1 MGLRQPLPARM
12 TLLRRAGALG
22 IVVLFAMAPLAGSA
36 RSSIDTKIQ
45 QQRQKQQ
52 AIHQKLQQKRGELEA
67 ARSRYHSAAQQL
79 SDTNHNIDVARNQL
93 ALLQSQMRSNQKRLD
108 WNGIQLRA
116 ARATLQRHTDALNR
130 RLVDAYERGQ
140 LGYLTVLFSATSF
153 SDFVERWDDIRLL
166 VDANERAVR
175 ARKAAEAQVTTIEDT
190 LLGTRARLQQN
201 ETDVARTQAE
211 LAALAQQRMQL
222 VAAAD
227 AQKRQVAQEVT
238 QLEEIS
244 EQAEQE
250 VEALIRQKQA
260 EEAARRAAARRAA
273 LLAGQVPPPIVGAPG
288 ALMWPVSG
296 PISSPFGMRTN
307 PVSGRFLMHT
317 GIDIAVEMGTTVV
330 AAAGGRV
337 ISAGWNDGGYGNMI
351 IIDNGGN
358 MSTLY
363 AHLSQIFV
371 GNDQE
376 VKEGQAIGAA
386 GSTGNSTGPHVHF
399 EVRIDGKPVDP
410 MSYLH

>member
-1 MGLRQPLPARM
+1 M

-22 IVVLFAMAPLAGSA
+22 IAVLFTIAPLAGSA
-36 RSSIDTKIQ
+36 RSNIDTKIQ
-45 QQRQKQQ
+45 QQRQKQH
-52 AIHQKLQQKRGELEA
+52 ALHQKLQQKRNELDA
-67 ARSRYHSAAQQL
+67 ARSHYLSAAQQL
-79 SDTNHNIDVARNQL
+79 AETNRNIDVERNQL
-93 ALLQSQMRSNQKRLD
+93 ALLQSQMRSNQKRLE
-108 WNGIQLRA
+108 WNGLQLRA

-130 RLVDAYERGQ
+130 RLVDAYEHGE
-140 LGYLTVLFSATSF
+140 LGYLTVLFGATSF

-166 VDANERAVR
+166 IDANERALR
-175 ARKAAEAQVTTIEDT
+175 ARKAAEAQVAAIEGT
-190 LLGTRARLQQN
+190 LLDTRARLQQN
-201 ETDVARTQAE
+201 EDDVARAQAE
-211 LAALAQQRMQL
+211 LTALAQQRAQL

-244 EQAEQE
+244 EQTEQQI
-250 VEALIRQKQA
+250 EALIREKQA
-260 EEAARRAAARRAA
+260 EEAARREAARRAA
-273 LLAGQVPPPIVGAPG
+273 LLSGQQPPPIAGAPG
-288 ALMWPVSG
+288 AVIWPVSG

-307 PVSGRFLMHT
+307 PISGRFLMHT
-317 GIDIAVEMGTTVV
+317 GIDIAAEMGTTVV
-330 AAAGGRV
+330 AAAAGRV

-351 IIDNGGN
+351 IIDNGGS

-371 GNDQE
+371 GADQE
-376 VKEGQAIGAA
+376 VKEGQAIGAV
-386 GSTGNSTGPHVHF
+386 GSTGNSTGPHLHF

>member
-1 MGLRQPLPARM
+1 MRR
-12 TLLRRAGALG
+12 TLALG
-22 IVVLFAMAPLAGSA
+22 VVVLLTGAPLAGGA
-36 RSSIDTKIQ
+36 RSNIDTKIQ
-45 QQRQKQQ
+45 QQRQKQHE
-52 AIHQKLQQKRGELEA
+52 IHERLIQKRGELDS
-67 ARSRYHSAAQQL
+67 ARNRYQSAAQQL
-79 SDTNHNIDVARNQL
+79 ADTNHNIDVANNQL

-108 WNGIQLRA
+108 WNGVQLRA
-116 ARATLQRHTDALNR
+116 AQTTLQRHTDALNR
-130 RLVDAYERGQ
+130 RLVDAYEHGQ
-140 LGYLTVLFSATSF
+140 LGYLAVLFSATSF

-166 VDANERAVR
+166 VDANQHALR
-175 ARKAAEAQVTTIEDT
+175 ARKAAEAQVATIEET
-190 LLGTRARLQQN
+190 LLGTRSRLDQN
-201 ETDVARTQAE
+201 AADVARTQAE
-211 LAALAQQRMQL
+211 LTTLAQQRAQL

-244 EQAEQE
+244 EQAEQQI
-250 VEALIRQKQA
+250 EALIRQKQA
-260 EEAARRAAARRAA
+260 EEAARQAAARRAA
-273 LLAGQVPPPIVGAPG
+273 LLSGQVPPPIVGAPG
-288 ALMWPVSG
+288 ALMWPASG
-296 PISSPFGMRTN
+296 PISSPYGMRTN
-307 PVSGRFLMHT
+307 PVNGRFLMHT

-371 GNDQE
+371 GADQE
-376 VKEGQAIGAA
+376 IKEGQAIGAA
-386 GSTGNSTGPHVHF
+386 GSTGHSTGPHLHF

>member
-1 MGLRQPLPARM
+1 MGFGKPVPTRLI
-12 TLLRRAGALG
+12 RRIAAGAAAFLLA
-22 IVVLFAMAPLAGSA
+22 VAPLAGGA
-36 RSSIDTKIQ
+36 RSSLDTKIE

-52 AIHQKLQQKRGELEA
+52 AIHQKLQQKRGELDA
-67 ARSRYHSAAQQL
+67 ARSRYVSAAQQL
-79 SDTNHNIDVARNQL
+79 AETNRNIDVARNQL
-93 ALLQSQMRSNQKRLD
+93 SALQARMRWNQRRLD
-108 WNGIQLRA
+108 WNSVQLHA
-116 ARATLQRHTDALNR
+116 AQTTLQRHTDALNR
-130 RLVDAYERGQ
+130 RLVDAYEHGE

-166 VDANERAVR
+166 VDANERALR
-175 ARKAAEAQVTTIEDT
+175 ARKAAEAQVASIQDD

-201 ETDVARTQAE
+201 EADVQRTQGE
-211 LAALAQQRMQL
+211 LTALAQQRAQL
-222 VAAAD
+222 VAVAD

-244 EQAEQE
+244 AQE
-250 VEALIRQKQA
+250 EAQVEALIRQKQH
-260 EEAARRAAARRAA
+260 EEQARREAARRAA
-273 LLAGQVPPPIVGAPG
+273 LLSGQEPPPIVGAPS
-288 ALMWPVSG
+288 ALLWPVSG

-317 GIDIAVEMGTTVV
+317 GIDIAAEMGSTVV
-330 AAAGGRV
+330 AAASGRV

-351 IIDNGGN
+351 IIDDGGA

-371 GNDQE
+371 GSDQE
-376 VKEGQAIGAA
+376 IKEGQAIGAV
-386 GSTGNSTGPHVHF
+386 GSTGNSTGPHLHF

>member
-1 MGLRQPLPARM
+1 MMLG
-12 TLLRRAGALG
+12 RRAAALG
-22 IVVLFAMAPLAGSA
+22 IVVLFAMAPLAGGA
-36 RSSIDTKIQ
+36 RSNIDNKIQ
-45 QQRQKQQ
+45 QQRQKQHE
-52 AIHQKLQQKRGELEA
+52 IHQKLLQKRGELDA
-67 ARSRYHSAAQQL
+67 ARNRYQSAAQQL
-79 SDTNHNIDVARNQL
+79 ADTNHNIDVARNQL

-108 WNGIQLRA
+108 WNGVQLRA

-130 RLVDAYERGQ
+130 RLVDTYEHGEV
-140 LGYLTVLFSATSF
+140 GYLAVLFSATSF

-166 VDANERAVR
+166 IGANERALR
-175 ARKAAEAQVTTIEDT
+175 ARKAAEAQVADIEET

-201 ETDVARTQAE
+201 AADVARTQAE
-211 LAALAQQRMQL
+211 LTVLAGQRAQL

-244 EQAEQE
+244 QQAEQQI
-250 VEALIRQKQA
+250 EALIRQKQA
-260 EEAARRAAARRAA
+260 EEAARREAARRAA
-273 LLAGQVPPPIVGAPG
+273 LLAGQEPPPILGAPG
-288 ALMWPVSG
+288 SLMWPASG

-330 AAAGGRV
+330 AAAAGRV

-351 IIDNGGN
+351 IIDDGGN

-371 GNDQE
+371 GADQE

-386 GSTGNSTGPHVHF
+386 GSTGNSTGPHLHF
-399 EVRIDGKPVDP
+399 EVRLDGKPVDP

>member
-1 MGLRQPLPARM
+1 MKRTIAAAAAV
-12 TLLRRAGALG
+12 LLLA
-22 IVVLFAMAPLAGSA
+22 VFPLAGTA
-36 RSSIDTKIQ
+36 RSTIDTKIQ

-52 AIHQKLQQKRGELEA
+52 AIHQKLQQKRGELDV
-67 ARSRYHSAAQQL
+67 ARSRYVSAAQQL
-79 SDTNHNIDVARNQL
+79 AQTNRNIDVARNQL
-93 ALLQSQMRSNQKRLD
+93 ASLQTKMRWNQRRLD
-108 WNGIQLRA
+108 WNSVQLHA
-116 ARATLQRHTDALNR
+116 AQATLQRHTDALNR
-130 RLVDAYERGQ
+130 RLVDAYEHGE

-166 VDANERAVR
+166 VDANESALR
-175 ARKAAEAQVTTIEDT
+175 ARKAAEAQVASIQDD
-190 LLGTRARLQQN
+190 LLGTQARLQQN
-201 ETDVARTQAE
+201 ETDVQRTQAE
-211 LAALAQQRMQL
+211 LTALAQQRAQL

-227 AQKRQVAQEVT
+227 AQKHQVAQEVA

-244 EQAEQE
+244 EQAEAQ
-250 VEALIRQKQA
+250 VEALIRQKQHE
-260 EEAARRAAARRAA
+260 EEARREAARRAA
-273 LLAGQVPPPIVGAPG
+273 LLSGQEPPPIVGAPSS
-288 ALMWPVSG
+288 LLWPVSG

-317 GIDIAVEMGTTVV
+317 GIDIAAEMGSTVV
-330 AAAGGRV
+330 AAAPGRV

-351 IIDNGGN
+351 IIDDGGA

-371 GNDQE
+371 GADQDIK
-376 VKEGQAIGAA
+376 VGQAIGAV
-386 GSTGNSTGPHVHF
+386 GSTGNSTGPHLHF

>member
-1 MGLRQPLPARM
+1 G
-12 TLLRRAGALG
+12 
-22 IVVLFAMAPLAGSA
+22 APLAGGA
-36 RSSIDTKIQ
+36 RSNIDTKIQ
-45 QQRQKQQ
+45 QQRQKQHE
-52 AIHQKLQQKRGELEA
+52 IHERLIQKRGELDS
-67 ARSRYHSAAQQL
+67 ARNRYQSAAQQL
-79 SDTNHNIDVARNQL
+79 ADTNHNIDVANNQL

-108 WNGIQLRA
+108 WNGVQLRA
-116 ARATLQRHTDALNR
+116 AQTTLQRHTDALNR
-130 RLVDAYERGQ
+130 RLVDAYEHGQ
-140 LGYLTVLFSATSF
+140 LGYLAVLFSATSF

-166 VDANERAVR
+166 VDANQHALR
-175 ARKAAEAQVTTIEDT
+175 ARKAAEAQVATIEET
-190 LLGTRARLQQN
+190 LLGTRSRLDQN
-201 ETDVARTQAE
+201 AADVARTQAE
-211 LAALAQQRMQL
+211 LTTLAQQRAQL

-244 EQAEQE
+244 EQAEQQI
-250 VEALIRQKQA
+250 EALIRQKQA
-260 EEAARRAAARRAA
+260 EEAARQAAARRAA
-273 LLAGQVPPPIVGAPG
+273 LLSGQVPPPIVGAPG
-288 ALMWPVSG
+288 ALMWPASG
-296 PISSPFGMRTN
+296 PISSPYGMRTN
-307 PVSGRFLMHT
+307 PVNGRFLMHT

-371 GNDQE
+371 GADQE
-376 VKEGQAIGAA
+376 IKEGQAIGAA
-386 GSTGNSTGPHVHF
+386 GSTGHSTGPHLHF